1 MVYELREYT
10 AIPGR
15 LPALIQ
21 RFNDH
26 TIGLF
31 AKHEMELVFIS
42 HTAFGDNSVNELVY
56 MMRFDDSA
64 DMDTKWKG
72 FFKDPAWKEAKA
84 ASEVDGPLVAS
95 VRRRLLDPSAF
106 GSSSGSNTGR

>member
-10 AIPGR
+10 AVPGR
-15 LPALIQ
+15 LPALIR

-31 AKHEMELVFIS
+31 AKHDMELVFIS
-42 HTAFGDNSVNELVY
+42 KTALGDDSANELVY
-56 MMRFDDSA
+56 LMRFDDSA
-64 DMDTKWKG
+64 DMDRKWAA
-72 FFKDPAWKEAKA
+72 FFKDPEWKEAKK
-84 ASEVDGPLVAS
+84 ASEADGPLVVS

-106 GSSSGSNTGR
+106 GSR